1 MTILL
6 EEAQMTKNISRR
18 TALVMSGST
27 AIAPLM
33 VRAQQSGLPDRPLK
47 ILVGFPA
54 GGGTDVMARFLAE
67 PLKRRTGRNVLIDNK
82 AGASGTIAVETLK
95 NAAPDGTTIAY
106 VPSATIVQK
115 LTMESMPFD
124 PLTDIQPITLA
135 GTVQTAF
142 CVSPTI
148 GVNTLPEYIEWLKK
162 NPTRQSFG
170 TTAMGSF
177 THFFGVMAG
186 REIGIPLE
194 PVPYRGAAPL
204 IADLQGG
211 HIAAGCGGITDFLEH
226 HRAGKVKVIFT
237 SGVKPTT
244 AAPEIP
250 TATQLGYPKL
260 QILGWY
266 VFFAPARTPAPLA
279 DAWSAELKAVLALP
293 EVQKKLTELGLDI
306 ETSTP
311 AEFTQRMTA
320 DLVQWKTIIDSIGY
334 KAQ

>member
-1 MTILL
+1 MLNRRHLL
-6 EEAQMTKNISRR
+6 AASATSLLAAGLARPALAQTVKKPVHVI
-18 TALVMSGST
+18 
-27 AIAPLM
+27 
-33 VRAQQSGLPDRPLK
+33 
-47 ILVGFPA
+47 VGFPA

-67 PLKRRTGRNVLIDNK
+67 PLKQRTGRNVLIDNK
-82 AGASGTIAVETLK
+82 AGASGTIAVEALK
-95 NAAPDGTTIAY
+95 NAAPDGATIGY

-115 LTMESMPFD
+115 LTMESVPFD

-148 GVNTLPEYIEWLKK
+148 GVNTLPEYIEWLKN
-162 NPTRQSFG
+162 NPMRQSFG

-186 REIGIPLE
+186 REIGIALE
-194 PVPYRGAAPL
+194 PVPYKGAAPL
-204 IADLQGG
+204 VADLQGG

-226 HRAGKVKVIFT
+226 HRAGKLKVIFT
-237 SGVKPTT
+237 SGTKPTT
-244 AAPEIP
+244 SAPEIP

-266 VFFAPARTPAPLA
+266 VFFAPAKLPAPLVE
-279 DAWSAELKAVLALP
+279 AWGTELKAVLALP
-293 EVQKKLTELGLDI
+293 DVQKKLTDLGLDV
-306 ETSTP
+306 ETSTS

-320 DLVQWKTIIDSIGY
+320 DLARWKTIIDSIGY
-334 KAQ
+334 KPA

>member
-1 MTILL
+1 MKMIT
-6 EEAQMTKNISRR
+6 RR
-18 TALVMSGST
+18 ST
-27 AIAPLM
+27 LAIGGAAAIAPP
-33 VRAQQSGLPDRPLK
+33 VAARAQQNGLPDKPLR

-67 PLKRRTGRNVLIDNK
+67 PLKQRTGRNVLIDNK

-115 LTMESMPFD
+115 LTMESVPFD
-124 PLTDIQPITLA
+124 PLVDIQPITLA

-162 NPTRQSFG
+162 NPTRHSFG

-177 THFFGVMAG
+177 THFFGVM
-186 REIGIPLE
+186 
-194 PVPYRGAAPL
+194 
-204 IADLQGG
+204 ADLQGG

-237 SGVKPTT
+237 SGTKPTT
-244 AAPEIP
+244 SAPEIP

-266 VFFAPARTPAPLA
+266 VFFVPARTPAPVV
-279 DAWSAELKAVLALP
+279 DAWGRELKAVLALP
-293 EVQKKLTELGLDI
+293 EVQKKLTELGLDV

-320 DLVQWKTIIDSIGY
+320 DLARWKTIIDSIGY
-334 KAQ
+334 KPAQ

>member
-1 MTILL
+1 M
-6 EEAQMTKNISRR
+6 
-18 TALVMSGST
+18 
-27 AIAPLM
+27 
-33 VRAQQSGLPDRPLK
+33 RAQQTGLPDKPLK

-67 PLKRRTGRNVLIDNK
+67 PLKQRTGRNVLIDNK

-115 LTMESMPFD
+115 LTMESVPFD

-177 THFFGVMAG
+177 THFFGIMAG
-186 REIGIPLE
+186 REIGIPA
-194 PVPYRGAAPL
+194 RTRA
-204 IADLQGG
+204 LQG
-211 HIAAGCGGITDFLEH
+211 CGTA
-226 HRAGKVKVIFT
+226 R
-237 SGVKPTT
+237 SPTCT
-244 AAPEIP
+244 AAISRRAAAASP
-250 TATQLGYPKL
+250 TSRS
-260 QILGWY
+260 II
-266 VFFAPARTPAPLA
+266 APA
-279 DAWSAELKAVLALP
+279 S
-293 EVQKKLTELGLDI
+293 
-306 ETSTP
+306 
-311 AEFTQRMTA
+311 
-320 DLVQWKTIIDSIGY
+320 
-334 KAQ
+334 

>member
-1 MTILL
+1 MTRKIG
-6 EEAQMTKNISRR
+6 RR
-18 TALVMSGST
+18 TSLAMAGAVVALPAIGRADT
-27 AIAPLM
+27 A
-33 VRAQQSGLPDRPLK
+33 LPDKPLK

-67 PLKRRTGRNVLIDNK
+67 PLKQRTGRSIVIDNK
-82 AGASGTIAVETLK
+82 AGASGTIAVAELK
-95 NAAPDGTTIAY
+95 NGPQDGTAIGY

-115 LTMESMPFD
+115 LTMASVPFD

-148 GVNTLPEYIEWLKK
+148 GVNTLPEYIEWLKR
-162 NPTRQSFG
+162 NPSRQSFG
-170 TTAMGSF
+170 TTALGSF

-186 REIGIPLE
+186 KEIGIPLE

-237 SGVKPTT
+237 SGQKPTT
-244 AAPEIP
+244 SAPEIP
-250 TATQLGYPKL
+250 TATQLGYPRL

-266 VFFAPARTPAPLA
+266 VFFAGAKVPAPLIE
-279 DAWSAELKAVLALP
+279 AWAKELKAVLNLP
-293 EVQKKLTELGLDI
+293 ETQKKLTELGLDV

-311 AEFTQRMTA
+311 AEFTQRMTT
-320 DLVQWKTIIDSIGY
+320 DLARWKSIIDEIGY
-334 KAQ
+334 KPT

>member
-1 MTILL
+1 MLT
-6 EEAQMTKNISRR
+6 RR
-18 TALVMSGST
+18 TTLALAGASFAVPSIG
-27 AIAPLM
+27 
-33 VRAQQSGLPDRPLK
+33 RAQTGPATGLPDKTLK

-67 PLKRRTGRNVLIDNK
+67 PLKQRTGQNVLIDNK
-82 AGASGTIAVETLK
+82 SGASGTIAVETLK
-95 NAAPDGTTIAY
+95 NSLPDGTTIAY

-115 LTMESMPFD
+115 LTMASVPFD
-124 PLTDIQPITLA
+124 PMTDIAPITLA

-148 GVNTLPEYIEWLKK
+148 GVSTLPEYIAWLKQ
-162 NPTRQSFG
+162 NPTRHSFG
-170 TTAMGSF
+170 TTALGSF

-186 REIGIPLE
+186 REFGIPLE

-204 IADLQGG
+204 VADLQGG

-237 SGVKPTT
+237 SGIKPTT
-244 AAPEIP
+244 SAPEIP

-260 QILGWY
+260 NILGWY
-266 VFFAPARTPAPLA
+266 VFFAPAKTPPALI
-279 DAWSAELKAVLALP
+279 DAWGKELKAVLMLP
-293 EVQKKLTELGLDI
+293 EVNKKLVELGLDV

-311 AEFTQRMTA
+311 AEFSQRMAT
-320 DLVQWKTIIDSIGY
+320 DLARWKTIIDQIGY
-334 KAQ
+334 KPGN

>member
-1 MTILL
+1 MNKIT
-6 EEAQMTKNISRR
+6 RR
-18 TALVMSGST
+18 STLAVAGAAL
-27 AIAPLM
+27 AAPLR
-33 VRAQQSGLPDRPLK
+33 RARPADTACPTSRCK

-67 PLKRRTGRNVLIDNK
+67 PLKQRTGRNVIIDNK
-82 AGASGTIAVETLK
+82 TGASGTIAGEALK
-95 NAAPDGTTIAY
+95 NCPPDGTTIAY
-106 VPSATIVQK
+106 MPSATIVQK
-115 LTMESMPFD
+115 LTMASVPFD
-124 PLTDIQPITLA
+124 PLTDIPPITLA

-162 NPTRQSFG
+162 NPTRHNFG

-237 SGVKPTT
+237 SGVKPHHRRR
-244 AAPEIP
+244 PRSRPRRE
-250 TATQLGYPKL
+250 LGYP
-260 QILGWY
+260 
-266 VFFAPARTPAPLA
+266 RCRS
-279 DAWSAELKAVLALP
+279 SA
-293 EVQKKLTELGLDI
+293 G
-306 ETSTP
+306 TSSSP
-311 AEFTQRMTA
+311 RPRRRRR
-320 DLVQWKTIIDSIGY
+320 
-334 KAQ
+334 